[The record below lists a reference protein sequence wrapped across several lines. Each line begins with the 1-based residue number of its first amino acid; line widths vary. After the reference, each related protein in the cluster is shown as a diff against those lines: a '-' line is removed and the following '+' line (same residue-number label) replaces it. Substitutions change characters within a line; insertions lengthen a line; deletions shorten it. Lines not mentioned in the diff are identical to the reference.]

1 MTMQIEAVYDG
12 EVLRPE
18 KPLDLPPHV
27 KVSITIETS
36 ERSIAEPYA
45 FLDAALSLNL
55 PGPTDW
61 SANLREYL
69 YPNPK

>member
-1 MTMQIEAVYDG
+1 MTMQILAVYDG

-18 KPLDLPPHV
+18 KPLDLPVHA
-27 KVSITIETS
+27 KVSITIDTS
-36 ERSIAEPYA
+36 DRTIAAPYA
-45 FLDAALSLNL
+45 FLDAAQSLSL
-55 PGPTDW
+55 PGPADW